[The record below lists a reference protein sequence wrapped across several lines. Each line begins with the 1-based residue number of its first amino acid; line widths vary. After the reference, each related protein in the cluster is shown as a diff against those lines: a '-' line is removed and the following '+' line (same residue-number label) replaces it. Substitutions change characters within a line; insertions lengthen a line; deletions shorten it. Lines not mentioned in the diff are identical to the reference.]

1 MKIGFILC
9 EHPLDVRIKKEARS
23 LASAGHEAVA
33 LLQERDMNQ
42 PVIAADSITVD
53 TYAPPSESELHRALV
68 FIKRMSF
75 MKIPLED
82 RIEEF
87 ARKHKVDALHVH
99 DLPNVGPGIRVARKL
114 GIPIVADLH
123 ENHPAA
129 VRAWVG
135 PIKPQHYITTNQTIW
150 NSYQKRCVMG
160 ADRVIVVI
168 EEGRDLL
175 VAHGIPEDKIHVVAN
190 YVDLDYLAK
199 CSETAQSWPEY
210 DGKFVISYTGFLGPD
225 RGVDMAIRAMAML
238 KKDAPKAHL
247 VVVGDAPAGSSYINV
262 LHNLVKKLD
271 VLDSVELAGWQ
282 PFSKIPG
289 YVASCSIGLV
299 PHQRNP
305 HRDNTIPNKLFD
317 YMGFNKPVVVSD
329 CPPLKRIVTA
339 ANAGL
344 VFPAS
349 SPEKLAECILKLYNN
364 ADMVKQ
370 LGANAAQ
377 SVQTNYNWTNAGAEL
392 VRVYEKIARRNEI
405 GVGC

>member
-23 LASAGHEAVA
+23 LASAGHEVVA
-33 LLQERDMNQ
+33 LLQERDTNQ
-42 PVIAADSITVD
+42 PVIAADSITID
-53 TYAPPSESELHRALV
+53 TYKPPFESELQKALI

-135 PIKPQHYITTNQTIW
+135 PIKLRHYITTNQTIW
-150 NSYQKRCVMG
+150 NSYQKRCAIR
-160 ADRVIVVI
+160 ADRIIVVI

-175 VAHGIPEDKIHVVAN
+175 AGCGIPKEKIHVVAN

-225 RGVDMAIRAMAML
+225 RGVDVAIRAMAML

-247 VVVGDAPAGSSYINV
+247 VVVGDAPAGNSYKNV
-262 LHNLVKKLD
+262 LYELAKELD
-271 VLDSVELAGWQ
+271 VSDSVELTGWQ

-289 YVASCSIGLV
+289 YVASCNIGLV

-317 YMGFNKPVVVSD
+317 YMGFGKPVVVSD
-329 CPPLKRIVTA
+329 CPPLKRIVTD

-344 VFPAS
+344 VFPAA
-349 SPEKLAECILKLYNN
+349 SPDKLAECILKLYNN
-364 ADMVKQ
+364 PELSKQ
-370 LGANAAQ
+370 LGNNAAQ
-377 SVQTNYNWTNAGAEL
+377 SVHTNYSWVNAGAEL
-392 VRVYEKIARRNEI
+392 VRVYKELRAR
-405 GVGC
+405 G